1 MPVMEVAALVS
12 GAVRAY
18 NLVAAA
24 VNKGRE
30 IQDTAAYLGQF
41 FDAKEKIL
49 EAEQENKYGPKLLRG
64 RSVEAQALEIQMAKH
79 KMEQMENQ
87 LRELCLY
94 TVGADFYNEMMATR
108 RKIRQRRLEEAKNRA
123 LRKKMIID
131 GMLVVSL
138 FMLLIGTIIVSVKLL
153 AQR

>member
-24 VNKGRE
+24 VNKGKE

-49 EAEQENKYGPKLLRG
+49 EIEQENKYGPKFLRG
-64 RSVEAQALEIQMAKH
+64 SSIEAQALEIQMAKH
-79 KMEQMENQ
+79 KTEQMEKQ

-94 TVGADFYNEMMATR
+94 TVGMDFYNEMMVER
-108 RKIRQRRLEEAKNRA
+108 RKIRQRRLEQAKARA
-123 LRKKMIID
+123 ARKKLFVDGGIIV
-131 GMLVVSL
+131 GL
-138 FMLLIGTIIVSVKLL
+138 FASLIGVIIFGVNL
-153 AQR
+153 ARG

>member
-94 TVGADFYNEMMATR
+94 TVGADFYNEMMVTR
-108 RKIRQRRLEEAKNRA
+108 RKIRRRRLEEAKNRA

>member
-24 VNKGRE
+24 VNKGKE

-79 KMEQMENQ
+79 KTEQMEKQ

-94 TVGADFYNEMMATR
+94 TVGADFYNEMMVTR
-108 RKIRQRRLEEAKNRA
+108 RKIRQRRLEEAKSRA
-123 LRKKMIID
+123 LRKKMIVD
-131 GMLVVSL
+131 GMIVCSL
-138 FMLLIGTIIVSVKLL
+138 FMLLIGTIVVSVKLL
-153 AQR
+153 TQR